1 VDQESGGGRPW
12 TGSRP
17 ARLALPAA
25 GLAAGLVLP
34 WTIYPP
40 VAVDILCWGLFA
52 VAIDLLLGQA
62 GLLSFG
68 HAAFWG
74 GAGYA
79 TGLVAVH
86 TGAPFPVALLAG
98 AGFAM
103 LLAVPIGLLAIRRT
117 GIYFAM
123 VTLAFAQTLYYLANK
138 WRGLTGGENGLQD
151 VPRSLP
157 GYDVSQPFRFYY
169 AVLPVVVLAL
179 WLAWRVVRSPFGRVL
194 TAVRDNPER
203 ARSLGYPVDRYK
215 LAAFVVSAGLTGL
228 GGGLFTLAHG
238 FASLDGLYWTSSGQ
252 GVLMT
257 VLGGIG
263 TLWGPLLGAG
273 AVVRLQDWLS
283 TSGFNGPG
291 IILGGVFIA
300 AVLVFRSGI
309 WGSGAALLRRFATP
323 GAARAGVPAANLS
336 RPDGDAPGLASDPA
350 AGPGTR
356 RDPALYSD

>member
-1 VDQESGGGRPW
+1 V
-12 TGSRP
+12 
-17 ARLALPAA
+17 LPLV
-25 GLAAGLVLP
+25 GVVVGLVLP

-52 VAIDLLLGQA
+52 VAIDLLLGHA

-79 TGLVAVH
+79 SGLIALH
-86 TGAPFPVALLAG
+86 TGAPFPVAMLAG

-103 LLAVPIGLLAIRRT
+103 LLAVPIGWLAIRRT

-157 GYDVSQPFRFYY
+157 GYDVSQPFQFYY
-169 AVLPVVVLAL
+169 AVLPIVAVAL
-179 WLAWRVVRSPFGRVL
+179 WLTWRVVRSPFGRVL

-215 LAAFVVSAGLTGL
+215 LAVFVISAGLTGL

-238 FASLDGLYWTSSGQ
+238 FASLDALYWTSSGQ

-263 TLWGPLLGAG
+263 TLWGPLVGAG
-273 AVVRLQDWLS
+273 VVVRLQDWLS

-291 IILGGVFIA
+291 IILGGVFIV
-300 AVLVFRSGI
+300 AVLVFRRGI
-309 WGSGAALLRRFATP
+309 WGTGAALPRRCP
-323 GAARAGVPAANLS
+323 GFRPSAGGRAALNLS
-336 RPDGDAPGLASDPA
+336 RDDGDPSGLAS
-350 AGPGTR
+350 GPGQGPEKR
-356 RDPALYSD
+356 RDPALYSE